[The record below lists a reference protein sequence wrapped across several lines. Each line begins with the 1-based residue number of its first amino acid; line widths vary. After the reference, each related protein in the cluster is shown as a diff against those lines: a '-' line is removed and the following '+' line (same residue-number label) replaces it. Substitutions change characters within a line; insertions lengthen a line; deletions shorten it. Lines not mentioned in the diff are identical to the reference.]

1 MTEESAE
8 LRLEHRHRP
17 LEAINCD
24 IADAFTHR
32 EEVRTR
38 RKTMLAGIKEEL
50 DAATDALDH
59 LGEERRKAETALR
72 VVRMP
77 VPND

>member
-1 MTEESAE
+1 
-8 LRLEHRHRP
+8 
-17 LEAINCD
+17 
-24 IADAFTHR
+24 
-32 EEVRTR
+32 
-38 RKTMLAGIKEEL
+38 MLAGIKEEL